1 MDGIEYAGIGD
12 ERVQG
17 GVLPEVEIARL
28 FQADHVFDSVLSGEG
43 SCSEVEGYR
52 SLCVSMNSSVPYR
65 FADTIPQRCTPRSV
79 LSRWTFRT

>member
-1 MDGIEYAGIGD
+1 MDGAEYAGIGD

-28 FQADHVFDSVLSGEG
+28 FQADHVFDSVLSRKR
-43 SCSEVEGYR
+43 SCSEMEGYR
-52 SLCVSMNSSVPYR
+52 PLCVYVHSSVHHR
-65 FADTIPQRCTPRSV
+65 LTDTILQRCTPRSA